1 MHDLVLRGGTV
12 VDGTGA
18 PGRSADV
25 AVTDGRITEVGRVDG
40 VARRTIDADGLVV
53 TPGFVDIH
61 THYDG
66 QATWDPH
73 LTPSCWHGVTTAI
86 LGNCGVGFAPVAPD
100 RRTWLVELMEGV
112 EDIPGTALAEG
123 IRWEWESFG
132 EYLDALARM
141 PRALDVGTHVP
152 HAAMRAYVMDERAH
166 DAATADD
173 LDAMQ
178 RIVRDALRA
187 GALGVSTGRTAGHR
201 DVHGAPVPGTFAAAT
216 EVEALL
222 AVMDAEA
229 RGVLQLVPAGIS
241 GELGGDRPGAME
253 EELAWLLRAGAAH
266 DRPITFLTM
275 QSGTDPDRW
284 RPWFAATADANAGG
298 ARLHPQVGSRCF
310 GVLMGHQSR
319 VNPFRYFPTYRTLL
333 DLPFEERVRRLA
345 TPEVRA
351 AILAERPEYTGPPAL
366 DHVGRRSF
374 DALYPLG
381 DTLDYEPGPDA
392 SVGAIARR
400 TGQDPWAVAY
410 DVLLGAGGREF
421 LLFPLL
427 NYAGGSYDGVHDMMA
442 DPTTVQG
449 LGDGG
454 AHCGVIC
461 DASMT
466 TYLLSH
472 WVRDRTRGPRF
483 ALEWAVRRL
492 TRDPAA
498 LYGLGDRGAVAE
510 GFRADLN
517 VIDADGVGLRPPELV
532 SDLPGGAGRL
542 VQRSTGYVA
551 TVVAGETV
559 VDAGELT
566 DARPG
571 TVVRGPRPVGA

>member
-1 MHDLVLRGGTV
+1 
-12 VDGTGA
+12 
-18 PGRSADV
+18 
-25 AVTDGRITEVGRVDG
+25 
-40 VARRTIDADGLVV
+40 
-53 TPGFVDIH
+53 
-61 THYDG
+61 
-66 QATWDPH
+66 
-73 LTPSCWHGVTTAI
+73 
-86 LGNCGVGFAPVAPD
+86 
-100 RRTWLVELMEGV
+100 
-112 EDIPGTALAEG
+112 
-123 IRWEWESFG
+123 
-132 EYLDALARM
+132 
-141 PRALDVGTHVP
+141 
-152 HAAMRAYVMDERAH
+152 
-166 DAATADD
+166 
-173 LDAMQ
+173 MQ
-178 RIVRDALRA
+178 GIVRDALRA

-222 AVMDAEA
+222 TVMDAEG

-241 GELGGDRPGAME
+241 GELGGDRAGAME
-253 EELAWLLRAGAAH
+253 EELEWLLRAGAGH

-284 RPWFAATADANAGG
+284 RPWFAATAAANAAG

-333 DLPFEERVRRLA
+333 ELPFAERMRRLA
-345 TPEVRA
+345 TPEVRT
-351 AILAERPEYTGPPAL
+351 AILSERPEYDGRPAL

-374 DALYPLG
+374 DALFPLG
-381 DTLDYEPGPDA
+381 DTLDYEPTPDA

-410 DVLLGAGGREF
+410 DVLLGADGREF

-466 TYLLSH
+466 TYMLSH

-483 ALEWAVRRL
+483 PLEWAVRRL
-492 TRDPAA
+492 TREPAE
-498 LYGLGDRGAVAE
+498 LYGLGDRGVVAE

-517 VIDADGVGLRPPELV
+517 VIDAGAVGLRHPELV
-532 SDLPGGAGRL
+532 TDLPGGAGRL

-551 TVVAGETV
+551 TIVAGEAV

-571 TVVRGPRPVGA
+571 AVVRGPRPVVA